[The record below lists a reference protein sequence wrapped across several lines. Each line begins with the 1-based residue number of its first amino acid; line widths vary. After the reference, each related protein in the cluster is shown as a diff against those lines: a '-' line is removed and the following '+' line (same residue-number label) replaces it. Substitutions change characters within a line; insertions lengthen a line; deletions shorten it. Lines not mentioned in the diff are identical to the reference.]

1 LTLQQASKK
10 IDKELNTSRKINEV
24 NILLDSYADI
34 FSDFDSSPYADKTLS
49 DDFISQAKR
58 ISKNKTGKKIILK
71 FFLPE
76 KERQSDSEKIITDRL
91 TYYFKRV
98 REQLESEIKKT
109 NLKGFLLLSIGIA
122 LMITASYISFIK
134 PQLYYVH
141 LLLVLSEPAGWFLL
155 WAGLDNLVYN
165 SKEAK
170 RDLAFYLKM
179 ANSKIE
185 FSTIKKNVV

>member
-1 LTLQQASKK
+1 MTLQQASKK

-109 NLKGFLLLSIGIA
+109 NLKGFLLLSIGIV